1 MRGFLSLAKTIVYSS
16 SIVKPTQQIKMQ
28 FRLANQ
34 QLASQFRLC
43 STIQILRLINLQGV
57 SSNSQLE
64 DADEQDL
71 ESTISKILSV
81 TLKSNTEKHPLK
93 LITE

>member
-57 SSNSQLE
+57 SSNSQIE

-81 TLKSNTEKHPLK
+81 TLKSNIEKHRLK
-93 LITE
+93 FITK

>member
-43 STIQILRLINLQGV
+43 STIQILRLINLQGL
-57 SSNSQLE
+57 SSNSQIE

-81 TLKSNTEKHPLK
+81 TLKSNTEKHRLEF
-93 LITE
+93 ITK